1 VVRCAPFRHRF
12 RWSQRAP
19 LSFSPASQVLP
30 GCANVLV
37 APKNST
43 GICAARERPRG
54 GRWQDVNLDEA
65 KLEVVHT
72 L

>member
-1 VVRCAPFRHRF
+1 MMSTR
-12 RWSQRAP
+12 RWSMACGGPLRAIPAPVPVVTARAP

-43 GICAARERPRG
+43 GICAVRERPRG
-54 GRWQDVNLDEA
+54 
-65 KLEVVHT
+65 
-72 L
+72 